1 MYFSEMSVQ
10 QSPDFSFSHLRLS
23 DGVKMMRGWNSGQLI
38 TFVATA
44 VYVNVNMCS
53 EILYKSLSVA
63 LSQTVRHHPGDLGLS
78 TRSPLSQVSV
88 LPPEPVHQ
96 QLQVLSLRMVSQL
109 LDTAVRKADGGV
121 LPEGDG
127 PVEEAEIVVWFEG
140 VEVSGRLYL
149 PEDVSLCRVPDR
161 RLRGIVE
168 EETDLLLGRSPVRG
182 LSGSDLLAN
191 HTASQSLTSWRR
203 LLETQSSRD
212 TLSSSHLLLV
222 NTQSLTG
229 QLYLI
234 AGSLPQQNPKSPEK
248 SSEEVFSCADIT
260 FITVG
265 FIPIQN
271 VFQF

>member
-1 MYFSEMSVQ
+1 M
-10 QSPDFSFSHLRLS
+10 
-23 DGVKMMRGWNSGQLI
+23 KMMRGWNSGQLI

-44 VYVNVNMCS
+44 VDVNVNMSS
-53 EILYKSLSVA
+53 EILYESLSVA
-63 LSQTVRHHPGDLGLS
+63 LSQTVRHHPGHLGLTPGFS
-78 TRSPLSQVSV
+78 LSQVSV

-96 QLQVLSLRMVSQL
+96 KLQVLSLRMVSQL

-127 PVEEAEIVVWFEG
+127 PVEEAVIVVWFEG

-161 RLRGIVE
+161 RLRGMME
-168 EETDLLLGRSPVRG
+168 EETDLALGRSPVRG
-182 LSGSDLLAN
+182 LSGRDLLAN
-191 HTASQSLTSWRR
+191 HTASQSVRSGRK

-234 AGSLPQQNPKSPEK
+234 AGSRPQQNPKSPMK
-248 SSEEVFSCADIT
+248 SSEEVSGGADLT

-265 FIPIQN
+265 FIPIQD